1 MPRCANCIYR
11 EKIRSGART
20 YYKCS
25 LDNRFL
31 NYFDSKEGCSSF
43 IKMNKK
49 KHAITKK
56 R

>member
-1 MPRCANCIYR
+1 MRCADCVQLV
-11 EKIRSGART
+11 KIRSGART

-31 NYFDSKEGCSSF
+31 NYFDPKEGCSI
-43 IKMNKK
+43 IKLNKK
-49 KHAITKK
+49 KHEITNTKK

>member
-1 MPRCANCIYR
+1 MPRCAKCIYR
-11 EKIRSGART
+11 EKIRNGART

-31 NYFDSKEGCSSF
+31 NYFDPKEGCSL
-43 IKMNKK
+43 MRVNKK

>member
-31 NYFDSKEGCSSF
+31 NYFDSKEGCSLRRVS
-43 IKMNKK
+43 KK

>member
-11 EKIRSGART
+11 EKVRSGART
-20 YYKCS
+20 CYKCS

-31 NYFDSKEGCSSF
+31 NYFDPKEGCSL
-43 IKMNKK
+43 IKLNKAK
-49 KHAITKK
+49 YAVTKK